1 MRNGTK
7 IIRHYEGR
15 RPAKNVGASARATH
29 ERRGCADGGQAR
41 AAAPSQGTLLALR
54 KIFQARIPG
63 TAADRGGRRR
73 GTAAFVWQQSRP
85 QRVPRVAFVWPRRG
99 ARTYAVAFVWPR
111 RRARGTAA
119 DRGGR
124 RRGTAAFVWQQSR
137 PQRVP
142 RVAFVWPRRGA
153 RIYSVAFV
161 WPRLLDTGDCCL
173 RLAAEPPVT
182 STPRGLRLAAT
193 GGREHTPRLSSSRG
207 GARGTLRDAG

>member
-1 MRNGTK
+1 LRNGTK

-85 QRVPRVAFVWPRRG
+85 QRVPRVAF
-99 ARTYAVAFVWPR
+99 A
-111 RRARGTAA
+111 
-119 DRGGR
+119 
-124 RRGTAAFVWQQSR
+124 
-137 PQRVP
+137 
-142 RVAFVWPRRGA
+142 WPRRGA
-153 RIYSVAFV
+153 RIYAVAFV

-193 GGREHTPRLSSSRG
+193 GGASIRRVFRLAA
-207 GARGTLRDAG
+207 ARAGP